1 MLEECRLRPPR
12 SAVNS
17 ARIGLLLFVPLQR
30 PENNEQAI
38 RGNADEDA
46 HEAFETGRNI
56 GYRVWPLNQRD
67 QKAED
72 KLGADV
78 ADAIAA
84 ILNVVTD
91 PKSDGSTSSAVP

>member
-1 MLEECRLRPPR
+1 L
-12 SAVNS
+12 S
-17 ARIGLLLFVPLQR
+17 LFKGQKI
-30 PENNEQAI
+30 NEQAI

-56 GYRVWPLNQRD
+56 GSRAWPLNQRD

-72 KLGADV
+72 KLCADV

-84 ILNVVTD
+84 ILNLVAD
-91 PKSDGSTSSAVP
+91 PNSDG